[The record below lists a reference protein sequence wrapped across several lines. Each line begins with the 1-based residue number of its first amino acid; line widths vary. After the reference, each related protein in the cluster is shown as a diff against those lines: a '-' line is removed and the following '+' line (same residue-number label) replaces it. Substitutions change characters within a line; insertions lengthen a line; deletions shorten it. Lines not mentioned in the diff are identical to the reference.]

1 MFAALYLSLGA
12 DYLPFML
19 RANRRKGDSRLD
31 EWAVNLRSA
40 ALVLASSQIAI
51 IGFLNL
57 LPLEKFRP
65 FISRSLAY
73 AMVVLF
79 TILSYRFLAFADSE
93 MQLGGGR
100 PINCLGRPVSR
111 RLVFVGL
118 IVIASLILVGLRRD
132 DANAHDWFLQPDFPF
147 LVVILAAVICAA
159 LMAERY
165 RRVPSSGAQFG
176 RRISLGLIALIAL
189 HLLIGTLLENEVYM
203 ASFSSIA
210 LMCTGASAYSLTRAR
225 KMPDASSSV
234 VA

>member
-1 MFAALYLSLGA
+1 MILKKSRIWTKLLDIAIIFYALPQALPNGCCPKLSSVADMFAALYLSLGA

-93 MQLGGGR
+93 MQLGGG
-100 PINCLGRPVSR
+100 
-111 RLVFVGL
+111 
-118 IVIASLILVGLRRD
+118 
-132 DANAHDWFLQPDFPF
+132 
-147 LVVILAAVICAA
+147 
-159 LMAERY
+159 
-165 RRVPSSGAQFG
+165 
-176 RRISLGLIALIAL
+176 
-189 HLLIGTLLENEVYM
+189 
-203 ASFSSIA
+203 
-210 LMCTGASAYSLTRAR
+210 
-225 KMPDASSSV
+225 
-234 VA
+234 